1 MQGEPGKKEAR
12 CRASRL
18 IQMVGLAGFEHRF
31 PAELS
36 GGMRQRVNLARA
48 LATDPSLLLMDEPF
62 GALDA
67 QTRELMQTELLNIW
81 EGHRKTVMF
90 VTHDIQEAIFLADR
104 VVVLT
109 ARPARVREIVEVRIP
124 RPRPAQIKRQ
134 PQFAQLEG
142 FLWELLQQERQRN

>member
-142 FLWELLQQERQRN
+142 FIWELLQQERQRN